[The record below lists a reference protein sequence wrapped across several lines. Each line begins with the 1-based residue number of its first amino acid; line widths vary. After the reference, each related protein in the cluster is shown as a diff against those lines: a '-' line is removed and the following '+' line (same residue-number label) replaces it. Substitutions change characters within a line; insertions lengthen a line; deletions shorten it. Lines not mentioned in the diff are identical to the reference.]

1 MLPPH
6 LLVLQRPDE
15 ALEHILDAWLSRH
28 PLPEGPAERLVL
40 LSPNWTPGPEQR
52 PEALPPCAVLLLPSS
67 AAPLASRF
75 SARCAVS
82 YGSGVRDSLT
92 LSSLEGDKLVVAVQ
106 RELPAVTGSSV
117 EQQEL
122 VLSLRR
128 GVSPLPA
135 LAAAGALLLLGA
147 RPEELMADPPL

>member
-1 MLPPH
+1 MLPPS
-6 LLVLQRPDE
+6 LLVLRRPDE
-15 ALEHILDAWLSRH
+15 ALEHTLDRWLSRH
-28 PLPEGPAERLVL
+28 PLPGKAGERLVL
-40 LSPNWTPGPEQR
+40 LSPNWAPGPGAE
-52 PEALPPCAVLLLPSS
+52 PEAVPPCAVLLLPSS

-92 LSSLEGDKLVVAVQ
+92 LSSLEGNRLVIAVQ
-106 RELPAVTGSSV
+106 RELPAVTGGSV

-122 VLSLRR
+122 VLPVPR
-128 GVSPLPA
+128 GVSPLPV

-147 RPEELMADPPL
+147 RPELIMADPPL